1 MASNITHGYAIP
13 VEKPQDSLHLW
24 TYVYFK
30 DGVAITSERT
40 FSRSYLAKEA
50 MNEFVKSHREA
61 DLESRN
67 LSVDE
72 LLDLFE
78 NGEQPDGIVKTLAKE
93 VRRLRAELEKG
104 K

>member
-1 MASNITHGYAIP
+1 MR
-13 VEKPQDSLHLW
+13 D
-24 TYVYFK
+24 
-30 DGVAITSERT
+30 
-40 FSRSYLAKEA
+40 
-50 MNEFVKSHREA
+50 FVKSHREA